1 MKVLIA
7 DDEMKVCKLIQ
18 HLVDWDAL
26 EMEIVDIVNDGEAA
40 LKVICDCKPDIVI
53 TDIRMPVYDG
63 LELIRRGKEI
73 NPDINFI
80 VISGYSQFE
89 YAQQAIKYGVKDYL
103 LKPLKKRELESVLSE
118 IRDSHVSFLLENR
131 KQEELQSIVQ
141 TSREHIKESLLIKLL
156 QDPALH
162 SLLKEMKL
170 EEVNKK
176 YECSFKQGY
185 FTGIRVRMFYALK
198 LKDLEVKSF
207 VINKVHQ
214 IIKEKL
220 PEICIEFVSTGYFT
234 GIRVRM
240 FYALKLKDLEV
251 KSFVINKVHQIIKE
265 KLPEICIEFVS
276 TICRDEIVILI
287 NTAEKNCVD
296 LVKLFKSIR
305 IELLNFKGEFHEVHF
320 VAGLGRQCDCLAN
333 IDSSFEEA
341 QYAVMNRMGEKDS
354 YYIEYRPD
362 SVSGIEK
369 KEIFDRTMRQK
380 ILECQERVDIEGIQR
395 QIIELRDRLDQ
406 YKNDGSGI
414 EKKEIFDRTMRQ
426 KILECQERVDIE
438 GIQRQIIEL
447 RDRLDQYKNDGKLVY
462 ECYVELIQTLQFGA
476 KDYRNQ
482 LGGIFEE
489 NYEDYYWAM
498 LGFEKLF
505 SWIIE
510 DVEQEYG
517 MYRKSLKEAVSKPI
531 RDAKKYIQDNFNSHL
546 NLEMVSEYVGFN
558 SAYFS
563 TLFKKETGKNF
574 LEYVTDLRIQKAKN
588 YLIQTDQDVAEI
600 ALAVGYS
607 DLKYFSKLFK
617 KTTGINPSE
626 FRKLYS

>member
-40 LKVICDCKPDIVI
+40 LEVISAQKPDIVI

-63 LELIRRGKEI
+63 LELVRRGKEI

-103 LKPLKKRELESVLSE
+103 LKPLKKRELEGVLSE
-118 IRDSHVSFLLENR
+118 IRDSHASHVMEN
-131 KQEELQSIVQ
+131 KKHEELELIVQ
-141 TSREHIKESLLIKLL
+141 TSREHIKESFLIKML

-162 SLLKEMKL
+162 SFLGNMDLQ
-170 EEVNKK
+170 EVNKK
-176 YECSFKQGY
+176 YECNFRKGY
-185 FTGIRVRMFYALK
+185 FVGARVRMFYSLR
-198 LKDLEVKSF
+198 LKDVEVKSF
-207 VINKVHQ
+207 VINKVNQ

-220 PEICIEFVSTGYFT
+220 PELCTECI
-234 GIRVRM
+234 
-240 FYALKLKDLEV
+240 
-251 KSFVINKVHQIIKE
+251 
-265 KLPEICIEFVS
+265 S

-287 NTAEKNCVD
+287 NTDEEDYTD
-296 LVKLFKSIR
+296 LQKLFKSIR
-305 IELLNFKGEFHEVHF
+305 IELLNFKEEFHEVHF
-320 VAGLGRQCDCLAN
+320 VAGIGRKCSCLAD
-333 IDSSFEEA
+333 IDRSFEEA
-341 QYAVMNRMGEKDS
+341 QYAIMNRMGERER
-354 YYIEYRPD
+354 YFIEYNPK
-362 SVSGIEK
+362 SVSGKEK
-369 KEIFDRTMRQK
+369 KEIFDREIRQK
-380 ILECQERVDIEGIQR
+380 ILECQERIDIEGIQR
-395 QIIELRDRLDQ
+395 LVIELKNRL
-406 YKNDGSGI
+406 
-414 EKKEIFDRTMRQ
+414 EKYRT
-426 KILECQERVDIE
+426 
-438 GIQRQIIEL
+438 
-447 RDRLDQYKNDGKLVY
+447 DGKLVY
-462 ECYVELIQTLQFGA
+462 ECFLELVQTLQFGA

-489 NYEDYYWAM
+489 KYEDYYWEM

-505 SWIIE
+505 SWIIN
-510 DVEQEYG
+510 DVEQEYDV
-517 MYRKSLKEAVSKPI
+517 YKKSLKDAVSKPI
-531 RDAKKYIQDNFNSHL
+531 RDAKKYIQDNFNSHI
-546 NLEMVSEYVGFN
+546 NLESVSEYVGFN

-574 LEYVTDLRIQKAKN
+574 LEYLTDLRIQKAKN

-617 KTTGINPSE
+617 KMTGINPSE

>member
-176 YECSFKQGY
+176 YECSFK
-185 FTGIRVRMFYALK
+185 
-198 LKDLEVKSF
+198 
-207 VINKVHQ
+207 
-214 IIKEKL
+214 
-220 PEICIEFVSTGYFT
+220 PGYFT

-395 QIIELRDRLDQ
+395 QIIELRDRL
-406 YKNDGSGI
+406 
-414 EKKEIFDRTMRQ
+414 E
-426 KILECQERVDIE
+426 
-438 GIQRQIIEL
+438 
-447 RDRLDQYKNDGKLVY
+447 QYKNDGKLVY